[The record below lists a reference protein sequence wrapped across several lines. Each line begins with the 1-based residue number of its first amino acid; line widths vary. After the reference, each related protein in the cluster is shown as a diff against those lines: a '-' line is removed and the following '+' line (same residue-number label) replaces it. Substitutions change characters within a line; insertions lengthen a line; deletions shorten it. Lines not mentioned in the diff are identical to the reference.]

1 MYQKIRGKQNGN
13 KIRIEHVTI
22 KKKNN
27 NKYYKQ
33 QQLCVKQISQTDK
46 MLIIYYKTLT
56 LSSAINCKRN
66 TINYTHVYNSSSM
79 HGKKPSLCPVLFF
92 SVHGKGNFQCQITR
106 QNT

>member
-46 MLIIYYKTLT
+46 MPIIYYKTLT

-66 TINYTHVYNSSSM
+66 TINYTHVYYA
-79 HGKKPSLCPVLFF
+79 HLCMARSHHYVRFFFF